1 MEKFQD
7 KASHK
12 MVLRSLLNFIKQSI
26 LDSILQVLLGFFC
39 IFFFF
44 FFFFFCFFN
53 VCLTISS
60 TLEQKANGTLDFRSE
75 QLLRCL
81 SRGDLLNSFHSL
93 GDQISYLWNTFLKF
107 HRLDLLNIITIV

>member
-26 LDSILQVLLGFFC
+26 LDSILQVLLG
-39 IFFFF
+39 FFF

>member
-1 MEKFQD
+1 MLCCVF
-7 KASHK
+7 
-12 MVLRSLLNFIKQSI
+12 
-26 LDSILQVLLGFFC
+26 
-39 IFFFF
+39 FFFF